1 MGGKFDPE
9 HFAIERNVPS
19 IFTFPCATDGHDGNR
34 RRENLSNAA
43 NCPGGADRGSPP
55 RARRRGDRI
64 AGRLLRYMSHL
75 FGTERTYRAK
85 LATSAFAAAR
95 RDHARRPAQGDAH
108 HRRPAHR
115 RRERR
120 RPAAHALQGCARRCH
135 RRLRGALRAPPAR
148 AHTTQR
154 VESRAPRG
162 HRSQLPLPRSS
173 KPSMAAARASL
184 KGMRSRASS
193 LSSPSPCAGRRV

>member
-9 HFAIERNVPS
+9 HFAIERNVAS

-95 RDHARRPAQGDAH
+95 RDHTRRPAQGDGD
-108 HRRPAHR
+108 
-115 RRERR
+115 ESDD
-120 RPAAHALQGCARRCH
+120 AL
-135 RRLRGALRAPPAR
+135 LRMPFKDAR
-148 AHTTQR
+148 AAAIDGFEERYVLHLLERTQHN
-154 VESRAPRG
+154 V
-162 HRSQLPLPRSS
+162 S
-173 KPSMAAARASL
+173 KAARL
-184 KGMRSRASS
+184 
-193 LSSPSPCAGRRV
+193 AGIDRNYLYRMMKKHGIARKE